1 MTDDS
6 ATQQPSL
13 FFTADAN
20 ADSVDPALASLFN
33 NSVKPVDPTEF
44 ETTSSLPADEASQTA
59 DQPSSSS
66 ANNKRKRAPATPE
79 EEAEKRRRTIFVG
92 NVNVEVIKDKRA
104 EQDLRQLFRQFGPID
119 SMRFRSVAF
128 SKEIPKRAAF
138 LSQSFHE
145 NRNAC
150 NAYIVFQNAD
160 SVEKATS
167 LSGSMFMDHHLRVD
181 AADTK
186 RQFSR
191 KRAVFVGNL
200 PFTVEDEALW
210 RHFGTYGR
218 VTSVR
223 VVRDAKTNLGK
234 GFAYVEME
242 DEASAG
248 LALQLN
254 GTPFEGRELRVN
266 VCVNSETYT
275 AKRNVLRQEMAE
287 KTAIKKQRAKQRTD
301 PARSAPKGS
310 RPAQFEGER
319 ATKLTGALRRL
330 AGKDKN
336 KARKKK

>member
-1 MTDDS
+1 MADDS
-6 ATQQPSL
+6 APEQPLL
-13 FFTADAN
+13 FFTADTN

-33 NSVKPVDPTEF
+33 NSVKPVQPTES
-44 ETTSSLPADEASQTA
+44 ETAPSPPADKASPTTA
-59 DQPSSSS
+59 QPPSS
-66 ANNKRKRAPATPE
+66 ATNKRKRAPATPE
-79 EEAEKRRRTIFVG
+79 EEADKRRRTIFVG
-92 NVNVEVIKDKRA
+92 NVNVEVLKDKRA
-104 EQDLRQLFRQFGPID
+104 EQNLRQLFRQFGPIE

-160 SVEKATS
+160 SVDKAKS
-167 LSGSMFMDHHLRVD
+167 LTGSMFMDHHLRVD
-181 AADTK
+181 IADAK
-186 RQFSR
+186 RPFSR

-210 RHFGTYGR
+210 RHFDTYGR
-218 VTSVR
+218 VTNVR

-234 GFAYVEME
+234 GFAYVELE

-254 GTPFEGRELRVN
+254 GTPFQGRELRVS

-301 PARSAPKGS
+301 PTRGVPKGS
-310 RPAQFEGER
+310 KPAQFEGER

-330 AGKDKN
+330 AGKEK
-336 KARKKK
+336 KTSRKKK